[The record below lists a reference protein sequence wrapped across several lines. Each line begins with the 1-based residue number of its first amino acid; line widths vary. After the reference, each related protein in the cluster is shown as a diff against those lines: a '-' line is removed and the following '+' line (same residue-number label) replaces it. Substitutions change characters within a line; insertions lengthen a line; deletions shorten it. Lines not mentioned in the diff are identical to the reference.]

1 MAVHRSRTVA
11 CSHAKSGG
19 WFTGAGPWLF
29 TRWVGG
35 VFERI
40 AGSHAQ
46 GGGLE
51 QHLSLVRNPL
61 SSSAKAGS
69 ALLVLRAEVGFP
81 AKCNLSSL
89 HEGCIAHC

>member
-1 MAVHRSRTVA
+1 MA
-11 CSHAKSGG
+11 CSLVLGPWLVHTLRAVAGSQALGRG
-19 WFTGAGPWLF
+19 CSQVLGPWLF

-46 GGGLE
+46 GGGFE

-69 ALLVLRAEVGFP
+69 ALLVLRAEVGF
-81 AKCNLSSL
+81 LS
-89 HEGCIAHC
+89 